1 MPVKLQYGP
10 SAECVEE
17 AAIPLKVLA
26 RHNGYSAPER
36 QVDRVN
42 LIAAVY
48 GADQWCRALRTRTL
62 EFPAVHG
69 RPAVVSLAA
78 ILARAVGARDLSLR
92 GVHVEVPRDEVWEHL
107 AKGMSNDEQLD
118 AALRVVSDLTQGADE
133 TLKTWTTL
141 RLGSLKPAGGPIGVT

>member
-10 SAECVEE
+10 TAGCVEK
-17 AAIPLKVLA
+17 AAIPLKAMA
-26 RHNGYSAPER
+26 RRNGYSAPDR
-36 QVDRVN
+36 PVGRVD
-42 LIAAVY
+42 LLAAVY

-69 RPAVVSLAA
+69 KPAVVSLAA

-92 GVHVEVPRDEVWEHL
+92 GVRVELPRDEVWERL
-107 AKGMSNDEQLD
+107 SAGLSEAEQID
-118 AALRVVSDLTQGADE
+118 AVLRVVSDLTQGSDE
-133 TLKTWTTL
+133 TLRTWTTL